1 MLPPRRE
8 LLPLL
13 RRMPVRC
20 RAGAVQT
27 DGRPVMTILTM
38 TALLLLAVPA
48 CSIRE
53 PTPGARTPAQLAA
66 IVRAVRWWQPA
77 WWVLCV
83 TVGAPAL
90 ALWWTARSTLFNLSA
105 LAAWLLAKV
114 ASISAADGRRYRL
127 TRTDGWVALLS

>member
-1 MLPPRRE
+1 
-8 LLPLL
+8 
-13 RRMPVRC
+13 
-20 RAGAVQT
+20 
-27 DGRPVMTILTM
+27 MTILTM

-66 IVRAVRWWQPA
+66 IVRGARWWQPA

-83 TVGAPAL
+83 TIGAPAL
-90 ALWWTARSTLFNLSA
+90 ALWWAARSATFNASA
-105 LAAWLLAKV
+105 ASAWLLAKV

-127 TRTDGWVALLS
+127 TRTDGLVALPS